1 MIGRVGWRTATARTS
16 GNHSSAWRYK
26 TGASCRASVAPVSP
40 CGSAP
45 GGSGGTG
52 GRRRRGPHPAQTT
65 HSGIASTRTANW
77 QGVTRVAAAFRP
89 EPPLPPEWLV
99 VYPRRSS
106 CVSPVR
112 RRTIPH
118 RPCSSSHTTARDRHC
133 RARPAP
139 GKFSAIPSRSRRR
152 RARTSRFDAPSVA
165 GSQST
170 SRGPRKN
177 APLACWLTVDKGG
190 GADFAHR
197 PLLLASQVF
206 TFDVTCFGHE
216 HALWLVVPT

>member
-1 MIGRVGWRTATARTS
+1 MIGRVGCRTATARTS

-40 CGSAP
+40 GGSAP

-52 GRRRRGPHPAQTT
+52 GRRRRGPHPDNTAL
-65 HSGIASTRTANW
+65 SGIASTRIASC
-77 QGVTRVAAAFRP
+77 QRVTRVAAAFRP

-99 VYPRRSS
+99 EYPRRSP

-133 RARPAP
+133 RARPAL
-139 GKFSAIPSRSRRR
+139 GRFSAIPSRFRHR
-152 RARTSRFDAPSVA
+152 RARTSHFGAPSA
-165 GSQST
+165 GGSQST
-170 SRGPRKN
+170 SRGPRKD
-177 APLACWLTVDKGG
+177 APPACWLTVDKGG
-190 GADFAHR
+190 GADFAHD
-197 PLLLASQVF
+197 PPFACVSGVYF
-206 TFDVTCFGHE
+206 
-216 HALWLVVPT
+216 